1 MADDDHH
8 HHLPEYTLYSY
19 YRSSST
25 ARLRI
30 ALNLK
35 NLSYKT
41 VPTNLLHNEHHSDS
55 HRALNPSATVPLLI
69 CHRPPYADFSIG
81 QSVAALE
88 FLEERHPDAKPPLL
102 PPAHDLV
109 SRAVVRTLVGIVC
122 ADIQPVTNLRI
133 RRRLADLGSEAVAEE
148 WCRQLTV
155 HGLRAFDDVA
165 RPHAGRNHCVGD
177 AFTMADAC
185 LLPAVWNAQRIGVD
199 IDDFPT
205 IARIFKAMDCHPAVV
220 RANYLNQPDTPLEMR
235 SKTGAD

>member
-1 MADDDHH
+1 MAEN
-8 HHLPEYTLYSY
+8 PEYSLYSY
-19 YRSSST
+19 FRSSST

-41 VPTNLLHNEHHSDS
+41 IPINLLENQHLSAS
-55 HRALNPSATVPLLI
+55 HISLNPSATVPLLV
-69 CHRPPYADFSIG
+69 CHRAPYADFSIG

-88 FLEERHPDAKPPLL
+88 FLEERHPGVEPRLL
-102 PPAHDLV
+102 PPGEDLV

-133 RRRLADLGSEAVAEE
+133 RRRLVDLGSDAVADD

-155 HGLRAFDDVA
+155 DGLRAFEEVA
-165 RPHAGRNHCVGD
+165 RRYAGSGHCVGD

-205 IARIFKAMDCHPAVV
+205 IARVFKAMEGHPAVV

-235 SKTGAD
+235 PKTGAK